1 MQALQK
7 IHNTLK
13 QQGVFVLL
21 VLVLLFLFTLSLVG
35 EKITLNNGAGYDGA
49 FYYNV
54 AQYFSTDFWTTGY
67 DSFRIYRIF
76 PFCLINLFFRLLN
89 IETTHANLMHSMCII
104 HFLNLAIQLTF
115 FFKLVRLNA
124 WKKAT
129 TAIIFSCFFFNYF
142 FLKNCGYEMFLTD
155 AFAST
160 VFLVSFYFLQCQ
172 KYKLAIS
179 ISFLGILTWPTVTY
193 VIWLLYFFK
202 DAFPQQAPRLKIHT
216 GKTLAITFPLVSI
229 GAVATLYLLH
239 NQPLLES
246 MLYIPPSIP
255 LLFTSA
261 IAWCLFLFVILRH
274 CDNQFYTP
282 NTYIREFIRQ
292 SPWEKLAFIII
303 PFITLYIFLRA
314 HTNNEFIFSGTA
326 FILQIFL
333 RPLKYPF
340 ITPVAHI
347 SYFGLTPLLV
357 IFLFR
362 HLSEEIFS
370 RSAGYALAFLAF
382 LFFAIDSEARHI
394 LPLLPLV
401 LVPLANVLDKMDL
414 TVKSIAILV
423 VLQLAL
429 SHFYIPINTDGLAE
443 AFESNNFNTVA
454 QRYFMSFGPWMR
466 FHTYIVWAAISAF
479 TAILVSRIL
488 KKSKI

>member
-1 MQALQK
+1 
-7 IHNTLK
+7 
-13 QQGVFVLL
+13 
-21 VLVLLFLFTLSLVG
+21 
-35 EKITLNNGAGYDGA
+35 
-49 FYYNV
+49 
-54 AQYFSTDFWTTGY
+54 
-67 DSFRIYRIF
+67 
-76 PFCLINLFFRLLN
+76 
-89 IETTHANLMHSMCII
+89 MHSMCII